1 MNLVNTSNCNK
12 CTGDREETQLHMFY
26 ECDYIKP
33 LFIWVLKC
41 LSNVCNF
48 KPSSNIKFIFFDNSY
63 INSYQNII
71 CNLFIYT
78 YVITIWRTRKENLRI
93 GDLKNV
99 FIRGLSNYKNLIKH
113 MPSKKCKKLS
123 DKITALDI
131 DKLIDL

>member
-1 MNLVNTSNCNK
+1 
-12 CTGDREETQLHMFY
+12 MFY
-26 ECDYIKP
+26 ECEYVKP
-33 LFIWVLKC
+33 LFIWILKC

-48 KPSSNIKFIFFDNSY
+48 KPSSNIKYIF
-63 INSYQNII
+63 SYQNII
-71 CNLFIYT
+71 CNLFIYM
-78 YVITIWRTRKENLRI
+78 YVIIIWRTRKENLRI

-123 DKITALDI
+123 DKIIALDI

>member
-1 MNLVNTSNCNK
+1 MY
-12 CTGDREETQLHMFY
+12 Y
-26 ECDYIKP
+26 ECDYVKP
-33 LFIWVLKC
+33 LFIWILKC

-71 CNLFIYT
+71 CNLFIYI

-99 FIRGLSNYKNLIKH
+99 FIRGLSYYKNLIKH

-123 DKITALDI
+123 EKLSALDI